1 MPKITLTEHESGL
14 QFTVDTALIDG
25 LSKYG
30 DRTTVDINGDIAIVR
45 EPLIEICR
53 KVVSAYGKSASYTAE
68 S

>member
-1 MPKITLTEHESGL
+1 MPKITLTENESGL
-14 QFTVDTALIDG
+14 QFTVETALIDG

-30 DRTTVDINGDIAIVR
+30 DKTTVDINGDIAIVR

-53 KVVSAYGKSASYTAE
+53 KVVLAYGKSAFYAAE